1 LSKTKYQ
8 AVLRRPSELE
18 RTLSLGPGNVFF
30 GKACCPQ
37 KGFSAGVYPDNVFV
51 GPNVPQPFP
60 HDPFP
65 EFGIVQK
72 FMHVTA
78 LKMQTT
84 ATVFEFSISMFVFPT
99 AVVINPVI
107 LSPTVSPTDES
118 HPEENQP

>member
-1 LSKTKYQ
+1 
-8 AVLRRPSELE
+8 
-18 RTLSLGPGNVFF
+18 LGPGNVFF
-30 GKACCPQ
+30 GKAPQ
-37 KGFSAGVYPDNVFV
+37 NGFSAGVYPDNVFV

-60 HDPFP
+60 HDPFS
-65 EFGIVQK
+65 EFGIVQE

-118 HPEENQP
+118 HPEKNKP